1 MSMKPPKELVLL
13 ISLLLIMVFVSL
25 YLQYCDPHKTQRST
39 QIQLQPSS
47 NNIIPSNIGTQ
58 PKLQQKLIE
67 KYHTQDLFQKPF
79 QSLLG
84 INLESPQAEA
94 DMIGQSIPFVDVF
107 RIARPFAEYS
117 CDQIDYDE
125 YGWVTHIPASCTTVK
140 ARTTMLQNLPE
151 DSVPFG
157 IYTVLYDG
165 IGKLS
170 YAGAGRLLESHP
182 DKGYDLIRLDTKLYQ
197 QTKRLIVNVIKTAD
211 APNHI
216 KNIRV
221 VMPGGICVGNPY
233 QRVESA
239 EDCQAFQYLAFAD
252 LLREDRNNIVFN
264 PDYLRFLK
272 DFRVLRTMNLMEA
285 SPRRPNRHFIP
296 LCENLSEAAYRD
308 CVTQTFKWSQRAK
321 MNDATWG
328 GSFRTIV
335 TKRHGVPLEVVVALA
350 NQLNIS
356 PWFNIPHNADD
367 DYIRQYARYVRDHLN
382 QGLKAYIEYS
392 NETWN
397 TGFWGAHYV
406 QAMGYK
412 KGLDKPVYPFR
423 DTDYSARVR
432 YYSQRSVEIFKI
444 WEQIFG
450 GTNRLVRIVG
460 SNQTSV
466 PTSKD
471 ILAYKDAYQFIDAIA
486 IAPYFYGCWDREVE
500 QCQDTQL
507 IPEVL
512 SQANSVDE
520 IFKII
525 NHPYYPKVKDFKK
538 RGDPYGIDSI
548 LNLIKRQA
556 ENAKQFGV
564 ELYAYEGGQHLV
576 VRWQEDENRFAE
588 DAKLRE
594 LFEQANRD
602 PRMKDVYLQLL
613 NGWKQAGGKLF
624 VVFTLPQT
632 FHRWG
637 SFGIKES
644 LNAPRVQSP
653 KYDAIIAIQEN
664 SL

>member
-1 MSMKPPKELVLL
+1 MKPPKELMLL
-13 ISLLLIMVFVSL
+13 IGLLSVMVFASL
-25 YLQYCDPHKTQRST
+25 YLQYCDPRKAKPVT
-39 QIQLQPSS
+39 QIQTNNSDSVES
-47 NNIIPSNIGTQ
+47 NKQ
-58 PKLQQKLIE
+58 HELRQRLIE
-67 KYHTQDLFQKPF
+67 KYRRQALPPASFQP
-79 QSLLG
+79 SLG

-107 RIARPFAEYS
+107 RTARPFAEYS
-117 CDQIDYDE
+117 CEQIDYDQH
-125 YGWVTHIPASCTTVK
+125 GWAKHIPASCGTVK
-140 ARTTMLQNLPE
+140 ARTTMLQSLPE

-165 IGKLS
+165 VGKLS

-182 DKGYDLIRLDTKLYQ
+182 EAGYDLIRLDKTRYR

-221 VMPGGICVGNPY
+221 VMPGGVCVDNPY

-239 EDCQAFQYLAFAD
+239 EDCQASQYLAFAD

-308 CVTQTFKWSQRAK
+308 CVTQPLNWQQRAK
-321 MNDATWG
+321 MDDATWG

-335 TKRHGVPLEVVVALA
+335 TKRHGVPLEVAVALA

-367 DYIRQYARYVRDHLN
+367 DYVRQYASYVHDHLN

-412 KGLDKPVYPFR
+412 NGLDKPVYPFR
-423 DTDYSARVR
+423 DADYSARVR

-444 WEQIFG
+444 WEQVFG
-450 GTNRLVRIVG
+450 GTDRLVRIVG
-460 SNQTSV
+460 SNQSSI

-471 ILAYKDAYQFIDAIA
+471 ILEYHNAYQHIDAVA
-486 IAPYFYGCWDREVE
+486 IAPYFYGCWNREAE
-500 QCQDTQL
+500 QCQDKQL

-512 SQANSVDE
+512 SQAQSVDE
-520 IFKII
+520 VFKII
-525 NHPYYPKVKDFKK
+525 HHPYYPEVEDFKK
-538 RGDPYGIDSI
+538 RGDPYGIASI

-564 ELYAYEGGQHLV
+564 DLYAYEGGQHLV
-576 VRWQEDENRFAE
+576 VRWQEDESQYAA

-602 PRMKDVYLQLL
+602 PRMKELYLQLL

-644 LNAPRVQSP
+644 LNAPREQSP
-653 KYDAIIAIQEN
+653 KYDAIMEVQGSN
-664 SL
+664 K